1 MEENKKTKG
10 NLTIVIL
17 LVIIIVLATIGVIY
31 YMNNS
36 AKDNNGN
43 SVENVGGEDNN
54 QISNENKTEDLKM
67 TAEEFPKVDGATAM
81 LPMIGEI
88 TKAVLG
94 YNDEQAQK
102 FLDENTQGKTAKVYQ
117 GLIDGKTNVIFASEP
132 SDDILQTAKK
142 AGVEFEMT
150 GIGLDGFVFLIN
162 EQNPVK
168 SLTLDQI
175 RGIYTG
181 KITNWKEVGGD
192 DAKIIAYQREKNSGS
207 QNLMEK
213 MVMQGEKM
221 TDTANTNLE
230 IGSMSGL
237 IDGVSSQEN
246 SKYAI
251 GYSIYLYAKEQYVK
265 GNVKFLAID
274 GVEAT
279 DENIT
284 NKSYPLTKIVYAI
297 TKKSEP
303 QDSSARKLINWLL
316 TDKGQKVVEA
326 GGYVRNTK

>member
-1 MEENKKTKG
+1 MEETKKTKG
-10 NLTIVIL
+10 NLTIVFL
-17 LVIIIVLATIGVIY
+17 LVIIIVLATIGIIY

-43 SVENVGGEDNN
+43 SVENVGREENN
-54 QISNENKTEDLKM
+54 QISNEDKTENLKM

-94 YNDEQAQK
+94 YSDEQAQK

-132 SDDILQTAKK
+132 SDDILQKAKK

-192 DAKIIAYQREKNSGS
+192 DAKIIAYQREKKFRKPKSNGK
-207 QNLMEK
+207 N
-213 MVMQGEKM
+213 
-221 TDTANTNLE
+221 
-230 IGSMSGL
+230 
-237 IDGVSSQEN
+237 
-246 SKYAI
+246 
-251 GYSIYLYAKEQYVK
+251 GYE
-265 GNVKFLAID
+265 
-274 GVEAT
+274 
-279 DENIT
+279 
-284 NKSYPLTKIVYAI
+284 
-297 TKKSEP
+297 
-303 QDSSARKLINWLL
+303 R
-316 TDKGQKVVEA
+316 
-326 GGYVRNTK
+326 

>member
-1 MEENKKTKG
+1 MEESKKGKSG
-10 NLTIVIL
+10 IVI
-17 LVIIIVLATIGVIY
+17 VIAIFLIIVLGVIGVFY
-31 YMNNS
+31 YINS
-36 AKDNNGN
+36 NKN
-43 SVENVGGEDNN
+43 VENIGETKKDEK
-54 QISNENKTEDLKM
+54 IEDLKM
-67 TAEEFPKVDGATAM
+67 TEAEFPKVDGATAM

-88 TKAVLG
+88 TKSVLG

-102 FLDENTQGKTAKVYQ
+102 FIEENTQGKTAKVYQ

-132 SDDILQTAKK
+132 SDDILQKAKN

-150 GIGLDGFVFLIN
+150 GIGLDGFVFLLN

-221 TDTANTNLE
+221 TDAANTNLE
-230 IGSMSGL
+230 IASMAGL
-237 IDGVSSQEN
+237 IDGVSSYEN

-265 GNVKFLAID
+265 GNVKFLAIN

-303 QDSSARKLINWLL
+303 QNSSARKLIKWLL
-316 TDKGQKVVEA
+316 TDAGQKAVEA
-326 GGYVRNTK
+326 GGYVKI

>member
-1 MEENKKTKG
+1 MEESKKGKSG
-10 NLTIVIL
+10 IAIVIAIVL
-17 LVIIIVLATIGVIY
+17 IIVLGVIGVFY
-31 YMNNS
+31 YINS
-36 AKDNNGN
+36 NKN
-43 SVENVGGEDNN
+43 VENIGETKKDEK
-54 QISNENKTEDLKM
+54 IENLKM
-67 TAEEFPKVDGATAM
+67 TEAEFPKVDGATAM

-88 TKAVLG
+88 TKSVLG

-102 FLDENTQGKTAKVYQ
+102 FLEENTQGKTAKVYQ

-132 SDDILQTAKK
+132 SDDILQKAKN

-150 GIGLDGFVFLIN
+150 GIGLDGFVFLLN

-221 TDTANTNLE
+221 TDAANTNLE
-230 IGSMSGL
+230 IASMAGL
-237 IDGVSSQEN
+237 IDGVSSYEN

-265 GNVKFLAID
+265 GNVKFLAIN

-303 QDSSARKLINWLL
+303 QNSSARKLIKWLL
-316 TDKGQKVVEA
+316 TDAGQKAVEA

>member
-1 MEENKKTKG
+1 MEESKKEK
-10 NLTIVIL
+10 NVIAIIAIAIVL
-17 LVIIIVLATIGVIY
+17 IIVLGVIGIVY
-31 YMNNS
+31 YINS
-36 AKDNNGN
+36 NKNT
-43 SVENVGGEDNN
+43 ENVGET
-54 QISNENKTEDLKM
+54 QKEEKLENFKM
-67 TAEEFPKVDGATAM
+67 TEAEFPKVDGATAM

-88 TKAVLG
+88 TKSVLG

-102 FLDENTQGKTAKVYQ
+102 FLAENTQGKTAKVYQ

-132 SDDILQTAKK
+132 SDDILQKAKD

-150 GIGLDGFVFLIN
+150 GIGLDGFVFLLN
-162 EQNPVK
+162 EENPVK

-192 DAKIIAYQREKNSGS
+192 DAQIIAYQREKNSGS

-221 TDTANTNLE
+221 MDTTNTNLE
-230 IGSMSGL
+230 IVSMAGL
-237 IDGVSSQEN
+237 IDGVSSYEN
-246 SKYAI
+246 SKYSI

-265 GNVKFLAID
+265 GNVKFLAIN
-274 GVEAT
+274 GVDAT

-297 TKKSEP
+297 KKKSEP
-303 QDSSARKLINWLL
+303 QDSSARKLIKWLL
-316 TDKGQKVVEA
+316 TDEGQKVVEA

>member
-1 MEENKKTKG
+1 MEESKKGKSG
-10 NLTIVIL
+10 IAIVIAIVL
-17 LVIIIVLATIGVIY
+17 IIVLGVIGVFY
-31 YMNNS
+31 YINS
-36 AKDNNGN
+36 NKN
-43 SVENVGGEDNN
+43 VENIGETKKDEK
-54 QISNENKTEDLKM
+54 IENLKM
-67 TAEEFPKVDGATAM
+67 TETEFPKVDGATAM

-88 TKAVLG
+88 TKSVLG
-94 YNDEQAQK
+94 YNDEQAQR
-102 FLDENTQGKTAKVYQ
+102 FLEENTQGKTAKVYQ
-117 GLIDGKTNVIFASEP
+117 GIIDGKTNVIFASEP
-132 SDDILQTAKK
+132 SDDILQKAKN

-150 GIGLDGFVFLIN
+150 GIGLDGFVFLLN

-221 TDTANTNLE
+221 TDAANTNLE
-230 IGSMSGL
+230 IASMAGL
-237 IDGVSSQEN
+237 IDGVSSYEN

-265 GNVKFLAID
+265 GNVKFLAIN

-303 QDSSARKLINWLL
+303 QNSSARKLIKWLL
-316 TDKGQKVVEA
+316 TDVGQKAVEA

>member
-1 MEENKKTKG
+1 MEESKKGKSG
-10 NLTIVIL
+10 IAIVIAIIL
-17 LVIIIVLATIGVIY
+17 IIVLGVIGVFY
-31 YMNNS
+31 YINS
-36 AKDNNGN
+36 NKN
-43 SVENVGGEDNN
+43 VENIGETKKDEK
-54 QISNENKTEDLKM
+54 IEDLKM
-67 TAEEFPKVDGATAM
+67 TEAEFPKVDGATAM

-88 TKAVLG
+88 TKSVLG
-94 YNDEQAQK
+94 YNDDQAQK
-102 FLDENTQGKTAKVYQ
+102 FLEENTQGKTAKVYQ

-132 SDDILQTAKK
+132 SDDILQKAKN

-150 GIGLDGFVFLIN
+150 GIGLDGFVFLLN

-221 TDTANTNLE
+221 VDTANTNLE
-230 IGSMSGL
+230 IASMAGL
-237 IDGVSSQEN
+237 IDGVSSYEN

-265 GNVKFLAID
+265 GNVKFLAIN

-303 QDSSARKLINWLL
+303 QNSSARKLIKWLL
-316 TDKGQKVVEA
+316 TDAGQKAVEA

>member
-1 MEENKKTKG
+1 MEESKKGKSG
-10 NLTIVIL
+10 IVI
-17 LVIIIVLATIGVIY
+17 VIAIFLIIVLGVIGVFY
-31 YMNNS
+31 YINS
-36 AKDNNGN
+36 NKN
-43 SVENVGGEDNN
+43 VENIGETKKDEK
-54 QISNENKTEDLKM
+54 IEDLKM
-67 TAEEFPKVDGATAM
+67 TEAEFPKVDGATAM

-88 TKAVLG
+88 TKSVLG

-102 FLDENTQGKTAKVYQ
+102 FIEENTQGKTAKVYQ

-132 SDDILQTAKK
+132 SDDILQKAKN

-150 GIGLDGFVFLIN
+150 GIGLDGFVFLLN

-221 TDTANTNLE
+221 TDAANTNLE
-230 IGSMSGL
+230 IASMAGL
-237 IDGVSSQEN
+237 IHGVSSYEN

-265 GNVKFLAID
+265 GNVKFLAIN

-303 QDSSARKLINWLL
+303 QNSSARKLIKWLL
-316 TDKGQKVVEA
+316 TDAGQKAVEA
-326 GGYVRNTK
+326 GGYVKI